1 MGQITIYLDDELE
14 KKLRAASER
23 AKTSRSRWIA
33 DVIRQHLDNEWPAE
47 VREAAGSWGD
57 FPESDRLRSG
67 MSYET
72 REEF

>member
-33 DVIRQHLDNEWPAE
+33 EVIRQHLDNEWPAE
-47 VREAAGSWGD
+47 VREAAGAWGD
-57 FPESDRLRSG
+57 FPDIDELRAGSDF
-67 MSYET
+67 EV
-72 REEF
+72 REDF